1 MKEQL
6 KLKMEE
12 IVSKLQHGDK
22 IQAIKEIPISE
33 PTLNKYLKGDIVK
46 FEVADKIISY
56 FENKYK

>member
-1 MKEQL
+1 MT
-6 KLKMEE
+6 E

-56 FENKYK
+56 FENKFK

>member
-1 MKEQL
+1 MKEEL
-6 KLKMEE
+6 KTKMAE

-22 IQAIKEIPISE
+22 IKAIEEIPISE

-46 FEVADKIISY
+46 FDVADKIITY

>member
-1 MKEQL
+1 MKEEL
-6 KLKMEE
+6 KSKMTE

-56 FENKYK
+56 FENKFK